1 MTIKKPPYLSV
12 KMTSRIAG
20 ALIILGI
27 ASGILSIVS
36 SVESESFLNEVY
48 PNKNKVLI
56 GAIFQFLL
64 VPIYIGFSLVLYPVL
79 KKYNKTLSIGF
90 IGFRI
95 MAGVFQL
102 LGIILL
108 PIFILLSQN
117 FLDQTNTDL
126 MIYETLGEIL
136 KLFRDLT
143 NHLGVILATGLGNL
157 LLYYILFKS
166 KLVPAWL
173 SIWGILGNTLIMLA
187 SFLLLFKLIE
197 VVSIEYGI
205 MTIPL
210 VLQEVVLAIW
220 LISNGLKSTVI
231 TQNNTNN

>member
-1 MTIKKPPYLSV
+1 MNSNNKISK
-12 KMTSRIAG
+12 IAG
-20 ALIILGI
+20 TLIILGI
-27 ASGILSIVS
+27 ISGILSIVS
-36 SVESESFLNEVY
+36 SVESDNFLNEVY
-48 PNKNKVLI
+48 PNKNRVLI
-56 GAIFQFLL
+56 GGIFQFLL

-90 IGFRI
+90 VGFRI

-108 PIFILLSQN
+108 PIFILLSQK
-117 FLDQTNTDL
+117 FLAQTNTDL
-126 MIYETLGEIL
+126 MLYETIGEIL

-157 LLYYILFKS
+157 LLYYILFKG
-166 KLVPAWL
+166 KLIPVWL
-173 SIWGILGNTLIMLA
+173 SIWGIIGNALIMIA
-187 SFLLLFKLIE
+187 SFLLLFELIE
-197 VVSIEYGI
+197 VISTEYGI

-220 LISNGLKSTVI
+220 LIAKGLKLST
-231 TQNNTNN
+231 TQIVNN

>member
-1 MTIKKPPYLSV
+1 MNSNKNI
-12 KMTSRIAG
+12 SRIAG
-20 ALIILGI
+20 LLIILGI
-27 ASGILSIVS
+27 VSGILSIVA
-36 SVESESFLNEVY
+36 SVESENFLNEVY
-48 PNKNKVLI
+48 PNKNQVLI

-64 VPIYIGFSLVLYPVL
+64 VPIYIGFSLVLYPIL

-108 PIFILLSQN
+108 PVFILLSQK
-117 FLDQTNTDL
+117 FLAQTNADL
-126 MIYETLGEIL
+126 MFYETIGEML

-157 LLYYILFKS
+157 LLYYILFKG
-166 KLVPAWL
+166 KLIPVWL
-173 SIWGILGNTLIMLA
+173 SIWGIFGNTLIMIA
-187 SFLLLFKLIE
+187 SFLLLFELIE

-210 VLQEVVLAIW
+210 VLQEVIFAIW
-220 LISNGLKSTVI
+220 LIVKGLKLPAT
-231 TQNNTNN
+231 TQIGNN

>member
-1 MTIKKPPYLSV
+1 MNIKKPHYLSV
-12 KMTSRIAG
+12 ITISRIAG
-20 ALIILGI
+20 ILIILGI
-27 ASGILSIVS
+27 VSGILSIVS

-48 PNKNKVLI
+48 PNKNRVLI

-64 VPIYIGFSLVLYPVL
+64 VPIYIGFSLVLYPIL

-108 PIFILLSQN
+108 PIFILLSQK
-117 FLDQTNTDL
+117 FLAQTNTDL
-126 MIYETLGEIL
+126 MIYETLSEIL

-157 LLYYILFKS
+157 LFYYILFKG
-166 KLVPAWL
+166 KLVPIWL
-173 SIWGILGNTLIMLA
+173 STWGILGNTLIMVA
-187 SFLLLFKLIE
+187 SFLLLFELIE

-220 LISNGLKSTVI
+220 LIIKGLNSPVT
-231 TQNNTNN
+231 TQINN